1 MAYKFVPKEIQEI
14 IIFMSKNTVSKN
26 SHQYIDI
33 GVNLTSS
40 QFAKDLPDVMSRAQA
55 QGIWRQI
62 VTGTNLASS
71 QEALNLC
78 QQYPHSL
85 YATAGF
91 HPHHAS
97 EVDAASWSAL
107 ETLWQEPEVVA
118 IGETGLDFNRN
129 FSPPQQQLDSFEKH
143 LQAAC
148 RYELPLFLHE
158 RDAEEAFFELL
169 AHYRPRLLAGAVL
182 HCFTG
187 SKAWLKRLLD
197 LDIYFGIT
205 GWVADER
212 RGQNLRDAVP
222 LIPNE
227 RLLIETDAPYLLPRN
242 MRPKP
247 KSSRNE
253 PAYLPSIAQTIANLR
268 NQSVSDIAQQTTH
281 NAQLLFNLPAN
292 K

>member
-1 MAYKFVPKEIQEI
+1 
-14 IIFMSKNTVSKN
+14 
-26 SHQYIDI
+26 
-33 GVNLTSS
+33 
-40 QFAKDLPDVMSRAQA
+40 
-55 QGIWRQI
+55 
-62 VTGTNLASS
+62 
-71 QEALNLC
+71 
-78 QQYPHSL
+78 
-85 YATAGF
+85 
-91 HPHHAS
+91 
-97 EVDAASWSAL
+97 
-107 ETLWQEPEVVA
+107 
-118 IGETGLDFNRN
+118 
-129 FSPPQQQLDSFEKH
+129 
-143 LQAAC
+143 
-148 RYELPLFLHE
+148 
-158 RDAEEAFFELL
+158 
-169 AHYRPRLLAGAVL
+169 LLAGAVL